1 MTVVYVDSVFFLNA
15 LVDYL
20 LLLSAAQLAGA
31 PLKRLRFFLAAVL
44 GGGYAV
50 AVFLPGCGFLSSLPG
65 KLASGIAMAA
75 VAYGGERRFIRLTL
89 LLFAVSCGF
98 AGCVLALGLLA
109 GGGSPV
115 VNGVFYTDVNSR
127 VLLIS
132 AVAAYLVLTVVF
144 RASARRSGANGVMVP
159 VTVAFSGRTVS
170 LTALCDTGNALR
182 DPLTGRSVLVVS
194 AERLAPL
201 WPQALRPLL
210 TPGALRSPPEV
221 LGSLGTLGAASG
233 FRLLPYSAVGLE
245 SGLLL
250 AVKSDWTEIGTKRH
264 EKLLLAL
271 SPTQVGD
278 GCDALWGELEKGG
291 CPHAAMV
298 K

>member
-1 MTVVYVDSVFFLNA
+1 VTVVYVDSVFCLNG

-31 PLKRLRFFLAAVL
+31 PMHRLRFFLAAML

-65 KLASGIAMAA
+65 KLASGIVMAG
-75 VAYGGERRFIRLTL
+75 VAYGGERHFARLTL
-89 LLFAVSCGF
+89 LLFAISCGF

-109 GGGSPV
+109 GAGNPV

-144 RASARRSGANGVMVP
+144 RASARRSGASGLMIP
-159 VTVAFSGRTVS
+159 ITVSFSGRTLR

-182 DPLTGRSVLVVS
+182 DPLTGRPVLVVS
-194 AERLAPL
+194 AERIAPL
-201 WPQALRPLL
+201 WPQVIRPLL

-245 SGLLL
+245 GGLLL
-250 AVKSDWTEIGTKRH
+250 AARSDWTEIGKKRY

-271 SPTQVGD
+271 SPTSVGN
-278 GCDALWGELEKGG
+278 GCDALWGELEKEGTT
-291 CPHAAMV
+291 HAAMV